1 MTLSELIAKV
11 TQIRPSEFDKD
22 DLTNWLNELEFTVYD
37 QVISHSIPEPMKPP
51 DVEPVVVNPGEDNY
65 IPPAEVVPVEEE
77 EYRLYNYAEDA
88 ERTLLI
94 PDQFASVYHDW
105 LYAKI
110 DFANGEIDRYN
121 MEIIMFESDYQRFAS
136 WYRRT
141 HKPKE
146 VRHDTS
152 LHKYSPLN

>member
-1 MTLSELIAKV
+1 
-11 TQIRPSEFDKD
+11 
-22 DLTNWLNELEFTVYD
+22 
-37 QVISHSIPEPMKPP
+37 MKPP

-77 EYRLYNYAEDA
+77 EYRPYVYAEDA
-88 ERTLLI
+88 EKTLLI

-121 MEIIMFESDYQRFAS
+121 METIMFESDYQRFAA

-146 VRHDTS
+146 IRHDTPI
-152 LHKYSPLN
+152 HKYSPLD